1 MPLFLIGAAA
11 SSGSGLASLGII
23 FVLLVAIFVICFVI
37 ALIGCLFRTAKATEE
52 THRTLERILKIVE
65 AVARKEHPELY
76 GKSENSESTT
86 DSSEQPQ

>member
-1 MPLFLIGAAA
+1 MPLFLVGAAA
-11 SSGSGLASLGII
+11 SSGFASLGVI

-52 THRTLERILKIVE
+52 THRTLERILKVVE

-76 GKSENSESTT
+76 GKSSEEAETKTTEAQNS
-86 DSSEQPQ
+86 